1 MGSAGMNLSPAP
13 WIWMW
18 LLFSSHSFTLG
29 EGSDPKTGQQD
40 DWGRGHLFRSGRSGY
55 IPITRGYLRTFSSP
69 SNNHP
74 FDASSNSNYERNSGF
89 DIPIHKNVEYN
100 LYNKERDRR
109 RRVQWFH
116 KPIRI
121 FCKRSGW
128 KKRLFGGKHMM
139 RSGQQIVGL
148 ISFIHHIEN
157 NCS

>member
-18 LLFSSHSFTLG
+18 LLFSSHPFTLG

-55 IPITRGYLRTFSSP
+55 IPI
-69 SNNHP
+69 
-74 FDASSNSNYERNSGF
+74 
-89 DIPIHKNVEYN
+89 HKNVEYN
-100 LYNKERDRR
+100 LYNMDRDRR

-139 RSGQQIVGL
+139 RSAKRTPFTL
-148 ISFIHHIEN
+148 T
-157 NCS
+157 